1 MGGAR
6 PPAEPFCST
15 HPPAPYTPH
24 RGRRAVWGFV
34 ARRLTA
40 VSGECRARVA
50 QLVGGGGGVARAPR
64 VALRRPVRCCRRRW
78 RLLPTTRSGAGGG
91 GGGATT
97 VVGDGGGG
105 GGGGLDRR
113 SGVAH
118 TRRGRRRRER
128 LGRRGGVAH
137 TRRGR
142 RRRRWW
148 LAAVEREGGGGGGGG
163 EERELSAA
171 MRSPACTTLPA
182 AASTGRGW
190 GGRKGGGSVACRGP
204 LPLPS
209 PAPPP
214 CYDARFQSRGLED
227 GGRRVQP
234 RATPCAGLGM
244 TTRPGWGAA
253 EAARPR
259 AGPPSRVYSPAPG
272 VGSRRPRCHLWRC
285 WPAGEGRR
293 VRRGA
298 RRCRAGA
305 SI

>member
-50 QLVGGGGGVARAPR
+50 QLVGGGGGVARASR

-91 GGGATT
+91 GVAQRRWWATAAAAAAVVWIGAAGWRTHDA
-97 VVGDGGGG
+97 DGGGG
-105 GGGGLDRR
+105 
-113 SGVAH
+113 
-118 TRRGRRRRER
+118 RG
-128 LGRRGGVAH
+128 
-137 TRRGR
+137 
-142 RRRRWW
+142 W
-148 LAAVEREGGGGGGGG
+148 
-163 EERELSAA
+163 
-171 MRSPACTTLPA
+171 

-190 GGRKGGGSVACRGP
+190 GGRKGGWSVACRGP

-214 CYDARFQSRGLED
+214 CYYARFQSRGLED

-244 TTRPGWGAA
+244 TTRPGWRVA